1 MKNLLLS
8 CFLLIFA
15 GTLFAQAPK
24 MDNVLYGAAFYEEYM
39 PTKRLAEDLKLM
51 KESGMS

>member
-1 MKNLLLS
+1 MKNLI
-8 CFLLIFA
+8 LISLILILA
-15 GTLFAQAPK
+15 GTLSAQIPK

-51 KESGMS
+51 KE